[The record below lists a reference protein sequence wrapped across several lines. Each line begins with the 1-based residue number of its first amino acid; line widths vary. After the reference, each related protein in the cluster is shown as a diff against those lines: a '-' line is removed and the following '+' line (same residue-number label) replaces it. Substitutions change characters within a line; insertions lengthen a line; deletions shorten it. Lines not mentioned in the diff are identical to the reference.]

1 MLHKIIMLCKIYGIL
16 NSMNYMIA
24 PVLSS
29 VGSASVF
36 PHPPAEEPLGLLSG
50 KDSVSIFQAEVM

>member
-1 MLHKIIMLCKIYGIL
+1 MLCKIYGIL

-36 PHPPAEEPLGLLSG
+36 PHPPAEDPFGLLSG